1 MTSLTKLNCQRGHAH
16 TYVCLS
22 QPLVFI
28 VSTRAEET
36 CVRLLIRHLKS
47 TGSASVSPLLPPE
60 KKEICVIVKAALLGG
75 ENRVA
80 TWAVLK
86 TRRSLKTVV
95 FFKIQADQ
103 LFLYI
108 DVPALILSSWVCW
121 LTTEGWEWNSN
132 YRQTVWQYDIC
143 VEQRGLAP
151 WRGYTRPNPSHDI
164 SRGVKWDTE
173 RYDSSS
179 VLFACE

>member
-1 MTSLTKLNCQRGHAH
+1 M
-16 TYVCLS
+16 
-22 QPLVFI
+22 FI

-60 KKEICVIVKAALLGG
+60 KKKKSQRYVSLWKLRSSEGKIVLLHEQFWKRAA
-75 ENRVA
+75 
-80 TWAVLK
+80 
-86 TRRSLKTVV
+86 LKTVVFCFFV

-108 DVPALILSSWVCW
+108 DVPALILSSWVHW
-121 LTTEGWEWNSN
+121 VTTEGWEWNSN

-143 VEQRGLAP
+143 VEQWGLVL
-151 WRGYTRPNPSHDI
+151 WRGYTSPNPSHDI
-164 SRGVKWDTE
+164 SRGAKWDTE

-179 VLFACE
+179 ELFACE